1 MVLKTERL
9 TIRPFT
15 PNDAGDLFEY
25 LSNPEVALY
34 EPYDTFTLEEC
45 RAEAARRSKD
55 SSFWAVCLKDANK
68 LIGNIYLAERDFDT
82 WELGFVF
89 NPKYQGKGYAAES
102 ASAVVDHAVNSLNA
116 RRIIAM
122 CNPQNT
128 RSWRLLE
135 RLGFRREGHL
145 RQNIYFKTGADG
157 KPIWLDTYEYGLLAS
172 EWRRPAGNHADKT
185 EIAYLADHPE
195 HIHTCASWAFGLW
208 GCQSGKSFDHV
219 LERFSA
225 GANKRKLP
233 ITIIAL
239 CNSKPAGM
247 ASLWV
252 SDATGTD
259 LTPWLAAVYVHPF
272 YRNRRISF
280 ALIGRAV
287 EEARR
292 LGFSE
297 LYLVT
302 ETAAGLY
309 SRFGWSEIG
318 KTKSPYGE
326 AVLMRKLLG
335 Q

>member
-1 MVLKTERL
+1 MVICGYTRFTLYTVKGGDGYGTQNGKTDNQ
-9 TIRPFT
+9 TVQ

-145 RQNIYFKTGADG
+145 RQNIFFKTGADG

-208 GCQSGKSFDHV
+208 GVSQANH
-219 LERFSA
+219 LTIFSKDFPQA
-225 GANKRKLP
+225 Q
-233 ITIIAL
+233 T
-239 CNSKPAGM
+239 SE
-247 ASLWV
+247 ASI
-252 SDATGTD
+252 
-259 LTPWLAAVYVHPF
+259 H
-272 YRNRRISF
+272 NRP
-280 ALIGRAV
+280 V
-287 EEARR
+287 
-292 LGFSE
+292 
-297 LYLVT
+297 
-302 ETAAGLY
+302 
-309 SRFGWSEIG
+309 
-318 KTKSPYGE
+318 
-326 AVLMRKLLG
+326 
-335 Q
+335 